1 MRSVFPLCSLTPMF
15 SLLFFFNRYG
25 SPRSMSRTTLITN
38 SYIFFFPSYT
48 KFPFSFTFVYPS
60 HLQYTSFRYL
70 SCVEFLC
77 VEVCAW
83 TFPEKSEGDTNR
95 RSTYPWEPLP
105 GLGFGVLGGL
115 WAVPGASCLHS
126 AQSQQTPSMPFPGGN
141 IQVPWR
147 RGITLHCTCLVS
159 CKINILLYIF
169 REQQQKKCCYKVQN
183 FHSEHFSE
191 TNYPKEAF

>member
-1 MRSVFPLCSLTPMF
+1 
-15 SLLFFFNRYG
+15 
-25 SPRSMSRTTLITN
+25 MSRTTLITN

-169 REQQQKKCCYKVQN
+169 REQQQKKCCYKVQKQRAVLTMLN
-183 FHSEHFSE
+183 SLGCCS
-191 TNYPKEAF
+191 TAFFFPPQRSSVCLTLKLLGCGTFL